1 MTRKFI
7 VLDCEA
13 TQEVKTRECRPDAAL
28 VYDLGW
34 IVTDGETV
42 YERRSLVISDV
53 YFTRAMETAYY
64 TEKLPKYAAGLLT
77 GEWVMTNMV
86 KARELFA
93 EDCANYGVRE
103 VWAYNCKYDRVALA
117 HTCEVLSNGFCRE
130 FFPAGVKVRDI
141 WGAAG
146 STICA
151 TVKYVEWC
159 AANGYVSAKGNPT
172 TNAEIVTRY
181 LTGEDFIEAHTALA
195 DCEIELAILMA
206 AKKRKQKMDTREGM
220 GWREAAKIAKGLAN
234 S

>member
-13 TQEVKTRECRPDAAL
+13 TQEVKTADCRPDAAL

-42 YERRSLVISDV
+42 FERRSLVISDV
-53 YFTRAMETAYY
+53 YFSRAMETAYY
-64 TEKLPKYAAGLLT
+64 AEKLPQYVAGLLV
-77 GEWVMTNMV
+77 GEWEMTNMV

-93 EDCANYGVRE
+93 TDCGQYDVRE
-103 VWAYNCKYDRVALA
+103 VWAYNCRYDRVALA
-117 HTCEVLSNGFCRE
+117 HTCEVLSNGFVRD
-130 FFPAGVKVRDI
+130 FFPTGISVRDI

-151 TVKYVEWC
+151 TAKYVRWC
-159 AANGYVSAKGNPT
+159 MENGYVSAKGNPT

-181 LTGEDFIEAHTALA
+181 LTGEDFTEAHTALA

-206 AKKRKQKMDTREGM
+206 AKKRKQKMNTREGM

>member
-13 TQEVKTRECRPDAAL
+13 TQEVKTRECRADAAL

-42 YERRSLVISDV
+42 FEKRSLVISDV

-64 TEKLPKYAAGLLT
+64 AEKLPQYAAGLLT
-77 GEWVMTNMV
+77 GEWTMTNMV

-93 EDCANYGVRE
+93 TDCADYDVRE
-103 VWAYNCKYDRVALA
+103 VWAYNCQYDRKALA
-117 HTCEVLSNGFCRE
+117 HTCEVLSNGFVRD
-130 FFPAGVKVRDI
+130 FFPASIKIRDI

-151 TVKYVEWC
+151 TAKYVRWC
-159 AANGYVSAKGNPT
+159 VENGYVSEKGNPT
-172 TNAEIVTRY
+172 TNAEVVTRY
-181 LTGEDFIEAHTALA
+181 LTGEDFKEAHTALA
-195 DCEIELAILMA
+195 DCEIELAILMT
-206 AKKRKQKMDTREGM
+206 AKKRHQKMDTREGQ
-220 GWREAAKIAKGLAN
+220 GWREAAKIAKGLAQ
-234 S
+234 

>member
-34 IVTDGETV
+34 IVTDGENV

-64 TEKLPKYAAGLLT
+64 AEKLPQYAEGLFT
-77 GEWVMTNMV
+77 GEWIMTNMV

-93 EDCANYGVRE
+93 ADCADYDVRE

-117 HTCEVLSNGFCRE
+117 HTCEVLSNGFIRD

-159 AANGYVSAKGNPT
+159 MENGYVSAKGNPT
-172 TNAEIVTRY
+172 TNAEVVIRY
-181 LTGEDFIEAHTALA
+181 LTGENFIEAHTALA
-195 DCEIELAILMA
+195 DCESELAILVA
-206 AKKRKQKMDTREGM
+206 VKKRKQKMDTREGV

>member
-1 MTRKFI
+1 MARKFI

-42 YERRSLVISDV
+42 FERRSLVISDV
-53 YFTRAMETAYY
+53 YFSRAMETAYY
-64 TEKLPKYAAGLLT
+64 AEKLPQYVAGLLT
-77 GEWVMTNMV
+77 SEWEMTNMV

-93 EDCANYGVRE
+93 ADCEQYDVRV
-103 VWAYNCKYDRVALA
+103 VWAYNCRYDRIALA
-117 HTCEVLSNGFCRE
+117 HTCEVLSNGFVCD
-130 FFPAGVKVRDI
+130 FFPASVTVRDI

-151 TVKYVEWC
+151 TAKYVRWC
-159 AANGYVSAKGNPT
+159 VENGYVSAKGNPT
-172 TNAEIVTRY
+172 TNAEIVMRY
-181 LTGEDFIEAHTALA
+181 LTGEEFNEAHTALA

-206 AKKRKQKMDTREGM
+206 AKKRKQKMDTREGQ
-220 GWREAAKIAKGLAN
+220 GWREAARIAKGLAQ
-234 S
+234 

>member
-13 TQEVKTRECRPDAAL
+13 TQEVKTREGRPDAAL

-34 IVTDGETV
+34 IVTDGVEV

-53 YFTRAMETAYY
+53 YVTRAMETAYY
-64 TEKLPKYAAGLLT
+64 AEKLPQYAAGLLT

-93 EDCANYGVRE
+93 ADCAEYGVRE

-117 HTCEVLSNGFCRE
+117 HTCEILSNGFVRE

-159 AANGYVSAKGNPT
+159 AANGYVSEKGNPT

-181 LTGEDFIEAHTALA
+181 LTGEDFKEAHTALA

>member
-13 TQEVKTRECRPDAAL
+13 TQTVKTRECRPDAAM

-42 YERRSLVISDV
+42 FERRSLVISDV
-53 YFTRAMETAYY
+53 FYTKAMDTAYY
-64 TEKLPKYAAGLLT
+64 AEKLPQYIAGLQI
-77 GEWVMTNMV
+77 GEWVMTSMAR
-86 KARELFA
+86 ARELFA
-93 EDCANYGVRE
+93 EDCADYDVRE
-103 VWAYNCKYDRVALA
+103 VWAYNCKYDRIALS
-117 HTCEVLSNGFCRE
+117 HTCEVLSNGFCCD

-206 AKKRKQKMDTREGM
+206 AKKRKKKMDTREGM

>member
-13 TQEVKTRECRPDAAL
+13 TQEVKTADCRPDAAL

-42 YERRSLVISDV
+42 FERRSLVISDV
-53 YFTRAMETAYY
+53 YFSRAMETAYY
-64 TEKLPKYAAGLLT
+64 AKKLPQYVAGLLV
-77 GEWVMTNMV
+77 GEWEMTNMV

-93 EDCANYGVRE
+93 ADCAKYDVRE
-103 VWAYNCKYDRVALA
+103 VWAYNCRYDRVALA
-117 HTCEVLSNGFCRE
+117 HTCEVLSNGFVRD
-130 FFPAGVKVRDI
+130 FFPTGITIRDI

-151 TVKYVEWC
+151 TAKYVRWC
-159 AANGYVSAKGNPT
+159 VENGYVSAKGNPI

-181 LTGEDFIEAHTALA
+181 LTGEDFNEAHTALA
-195 DCEIELAILMA
+195 DCEIELAILVK
-206 AKKRKQKMDTREGM
+206 AKKQHKKMDTREGQ
-220 GWREAAKIAKGLAN
+220 GWRPAAKIAKDLTQ
-234 S
+234 

>member
-13 TQEVKTRECRPDAAL
+13 TQEIKTRECRPDAAL

-34 IVTDGETV
+34 IVTDGVEV

-64 TEKLPKYAAGLLT
+64 AEKLPQYAAGLLT
-77 GEWVMTNMV
+77 GEWVMTSMV

-93 EDCANYGVRE
+93 ADCAEYGIRE
-103 VWAYNCKYDRVALA
+103 VWAYNCKYDRMALA
-117 HTCEVLSNGFCRE
+117 HTCEVLSNGFVRE

-159 AANGYVSAKGNPT
+159 AANGYTSEKGNPT

-181 LTGEDFIEAHTALA
+181 LTGEDFTEAHTALA

-220 GWREAAKIAKGLAN
+220 GWRAASKIAKGLAQ
-234 S
+234 